1 MDVQDNIK
9 EKTTEAGLLVSQELR
24 ERTDLSST
32 RFGIGSLSPSS
43 LEVTIMR
50 IEKARVQ

>member
-9 EKTTEAGLLVSQELR
+9 ETTTEAGLLMSPELR

-32 RFGIGSLSPSS
+32 RFGIGTLSPLS
-43 LEVTIMR
+43 LEVKIMQ
-50 IEKARVQ
+50 IEEA